1 MSQGV
6 LPFKYEEDKNESGM
20 TALGGLPVYFDLA
33 NVIGLSKSIQKYLKI
48 KAGGQG
54 WTDSQ
59 IVISLVLLNIA
70 GGTSVSDLNVLE
82 SDKGFCEIFGK
93 TECHGLKRKVKRAL
107 KSRWRKEKKRTL
119 PSPTAVFR
127 YLSSFHES
135 HEKPS
140 DVKAYIPE
148 ANEYLKGFT
157 M

>member
-6 LPFKYEEDKNESGM
+6 LPFKYEEDKNDGGM
-20 TALGGLPVYFDLA
+20 TALGGLPVYLDLI
-33 NVIGLSKSIQKYLKI
+33 NVIGLSKSIQRYLKV
-48 KAGGQG
+48 KEECQG
-54 WTDSQ
+54 WTDAQ

-82 SDKGFCEIFGK
+82 GDKGFCEILGK
-93 TECHGLKRKVKRAL
+93 TECYGLKRKVKRAL
-107 KSRWRKEKKRTL
+107 KRRWRKEKKRTL